1 MDLSFVTGMFTSL
14 PTDWIILGAAAAF
27 IALDALRSGSGRA
40 MALVVS
46 TPVALLL
53 FSAFKNAAVLAS
65 LGTQLTTP
73 LLQAVLFIVLTFAV
87 FLLVRRMS
95 ANWISDSGAPLQA
108 LLAGLAATAVLTVT
122 WVSIP
127 AFDALWDFGG
137 QVRNIFGEP
146 YRFWWVLGAL
156 ATLAFIR
163 R

>member
-1 MDLSFVTGMFTSL
+1 MDFSSVTGMFTSL
-14 PTDWIILGAAAAF
+14 PTDWIVLGAVVAF
-27 IALDALRSGSGRA
+27 VALDALRSGSGRA
-40 MALVVS
+40 VALVVS

-53 FSAFKNAAVLAS
+53 FSAFKSAAVLAS

-87 FLLVRRMS
+87 FLLVGRMS

-122 WVSIP
+122 WVSVP

-146 YRFWWVLGAL
+146 YRFWWVIGAL
-156 ATLAFIR
+156 GILAFIR
-163 R
+163 K

>member
-1 MDLSFVTGMFTSL
+1 MDFSSVTGMFTSL
-14 PTDWIILGAAAAF
+14 PTDWIVLGAVVAF
-27 IALDALRSGSGRA
+27 VALDALRSGSWRA
-40 MALVVS
+40 VALVVS

-53 FSAFKNAAVLAS
+53 FSAFKSAAVLAS

-122 WVSIP
+122 WV
-127 AFDALWDFGG
+127 
-137 QVRNIFGEP
+137 
-146 YRFWWVLGAL
+146 
-156 ATLAFIR
+156 
-163 R
+163 